1 VEGQAEFIQWAV
13 GQGVAIAVLAFM
25 LVKVDARLTDIALKL
40 QTLIDVHR
48 RAEGQ
53 R

>member
-1 VEGQAEFIQWAV
+1 VDSQAEFIQWVV

-40 QTLIDVHR
+40 QTLIDVHGGR
-48 RAEGQ
+48 RTDG
-53 R
+53 